1 MPNRKNNPWPSGIF
15 YLFIFTLPILVILI
29 ISYLCQKFYMKVN
42 IYDDENIQKGRMM
55 LLNIAEDLK
64 SDCRIAVSPVQQEKK
79 QDQIVKKKDSKL
91 LKPEEIEKAA
101 LESKKKRD
109 DLVAI
114 QHEDEDD
121 KLSDAEDQPEYLY
134 MELKSTASFITSEPP
149 NPLKLGTG
157 FILVTFCL

>member
-1 MPNRKNNPWPSGIF
+1 
-15 YLFIFTLPILVILI
+15 
-29 ISYLCQKFYMKVN
+29 MKVN

-64 SDCRIAVSPVQQEKK
+64 SDCRIAVSSVQQEKK

-134 MELKSTASFITSEPP
+134 MELKSTASFKDIDIDTMLETTTFDEFMKGLYTSKISQTKSEA
-149 NPLKLGTG
+149 GG
-157 FILVTFCL
+157 

>member
-1 MPNRKNNPWPSGIF
+1 
-15 YLFIFTLPILVILI
+15 
-29 ISYLCQKFYMKVN
+29 MKVN

-114 QHEDEDD
+114 QHEDEDN

-134 MELKSTASFITSEPP
+134 MELKSTASFKDIDIDTMLETTTFDEFMKGLYTSKISQTKSEA
-149 NPLKLGTG
+149 GG
-157 FILVTFCL
+157 

>member
-1 MPNRKNNPWPSGIF
+1 
-15 YLFIFTLPILVILI
+15 
-29 ISYLCQKFYMKVN
+29 MKVN

-121 KLSDAEDQPEYLY
+121 KLSDAEDRPEYLY
-134 MELKSTASFITSEPP
+134 MELKSTASFKDIDIDTMLEIYSF
-149 NPLKLGTG
+149 LA
-157 FILVTFCL
+157 

>member
-1 MPNRKNNPWPSGIF
+1 
-15 YLFIFTLPILVILI
+15 
-29 ISYLCQKFYMKVN
+29 MKVN

-64 SDCRIAVSPVQQEKK
+64 SDCRITVSPVQQEKK

-134 MELKSTASFITSEPP
+134 MELKSTASFKDIDIDTMLETTTFDEFMKGLYTSKISQTKSEA
-149 NPLKLGTG
+149 GG
-157 FILVTFCL
+157 

>member
-1 MPNRKNNPWPSGIF
+1 
-15 YLFIFTLPILVILI
+15 
-29 ISYLCQKFYMKVN
+29 MKVN

-109 DLVAI
+109 DFVAI

-134 MELKSTASFITSEPP
+134 MELKSTASFKDIDIDTMLETTTFDEFMKGLYTSKISQTKSEA
-149 NPLKLGTG
+149 GG
-157 FILVTFCL
+157 

>member
-1 MPNRKNNPWPSGIF
+1 
-15 YLFIFTLPILVILI
+15 
-29 ISYLCQKFYMKVN
+29 MKVN

-134 MELKSTASFITSEPP
+134 MELKSTASFKDIDIDTMLETTTFDEFMKGLYTSKISQTKTEA
-149 NPLKLGTG
+149 GG
-157 FILVTFCL
+157 

>member
-1 MPNRKNNPWPSGIF
+1 
-15 YLFIFTLPILVILI
+15 
-29 ISYLCQKFYMKVN
+29 MKVN

-134 MELKSTASFITSEPP
+134 MELKSTASFKDIDIDTMLETTTFDEFMKGLYTSKISQTKSEA
-149 NPLKLGTG
+149 GG
-157 FILVTFCL
+157 